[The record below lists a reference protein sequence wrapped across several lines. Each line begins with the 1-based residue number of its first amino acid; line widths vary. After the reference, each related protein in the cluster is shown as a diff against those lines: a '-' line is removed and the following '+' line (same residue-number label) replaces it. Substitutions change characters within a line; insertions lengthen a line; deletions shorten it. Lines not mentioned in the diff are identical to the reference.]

1 MLSSPTGVLPQGL
14 TDAEQ
19 KVYDLIARRFIAAFY
34 PDCKFSTTTVLG
46 EVDKIEFKVS
56 GKEILDL
63 GWRVC
68 IDTSAGTTSTPLDE
82 EQEGAATGSPLLP
95 NFKKGESGPH
105 TPTLT
110 EKLTTPPSTTLR
122 PLYSVLWNGW

>member
-1 MLSSPTGVLPQGL
+1 MTDHHAIIPTGVLPQGL

-46 EVDKIEFKVS
+46 KVDEIEFKVS

-68 IDTSAGTTSTPLDE
+68 TDTPSGSSSTPSDDS
-82 EQEGAATGSPLLP
+82 QEGTATTSPLLP
-95 NFKKGESGPH
+95 TFKKGESGPLH
-105 TPTLT
+105 PYPYRKTNNPSKTLH
-110 EKLTTPPSTTLR
+110 
-122 PLYSVLWNGW
+122 